1 MCPAGTSASRTPG
14 PSASPREDGLNHI
27 GFEVDDLKAFT
38 EMLEDR
44 GITFD
49 VPYREIPSIEL
60 AIAYFTDPSG
70 VRIELTGGFDG

>member
-1 MCPAGTSASRTPG
+1 
-14 PSASPREDGLNHI
+14 
-27 GFEVDDLKAFT
+27 
-38 EMLEDR
+38 MLEDR

-70 VRIELTGGFDG
+70 VRIELTGGFDGY